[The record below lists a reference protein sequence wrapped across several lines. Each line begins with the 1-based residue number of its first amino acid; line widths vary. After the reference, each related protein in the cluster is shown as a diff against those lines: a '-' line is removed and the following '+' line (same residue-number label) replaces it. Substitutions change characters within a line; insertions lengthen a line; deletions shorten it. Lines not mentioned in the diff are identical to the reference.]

1 MAAPV
6 YISTNSGGG
15 SLSFTPFPAFVIC
28 RLLMMTILTGVRW
41 YLIVVLICISLII
54 HCVEC
59 LFVCILAICM
69 SSLDE
74 CLFRPSD
81 HFLIRLFVF
90 LLLSCMNCLCILEV
104 KPLLVA
110 LFANIFFQSVVCLFV
125 LLMVSFAVQKW
136 HSHWSLS
143 EGCVCQVYLL

>member
-6 YISTNSGGG
+6 YISTNSRGG

-28 RLLMMTILTGVRW
+28 RFLMMTILIGVRW
-41 YLIVVLICISLII
+41 YLLVVLIWISLII
-54 HCVEC
+54 SYVEC
-59 LFVCILAICM
+59 LFMCILAICM

-74 CLFRPSD
+74 CLFRSSD
-81 HFLIRLFVF
+81 HVLIRLFVF
-90 LLLSCMNCLCILEV
+90 LLLSCMNCWYILEI

-110 LFANIFFQSVVCLFV
+110 LFANIFFQSVVYLFV

-136 HSHWSLS
+136 HSLRSLS
-143 EGCVCQVYLL
+143 EGGVCQVYFL